1 MRHGKNNPIHKCSLS
16 MIIYFSRH
24 GYFPFLLWRTIVSQK
39 DDRNHPEGTCTFR
52 FCLHGRMV
60 GLGEELLFNLPLST
74 KPTEHTLARSQ
85 GAKPCLK
92 YPPNIALLE
101 EGRRKGKLMK
111 DCTGKEISME
121 WLYHIGA
128 PEAQIESER
137 VSGSVPNF
145 V

>member
-1 MRHGKNNPIHKCSLS
+1 
-16 MIIYFSRH
+16 
-24 GYFPFLLWRTIVSQK
+24 
-39 DDRNHPEGTCTFR
+39 
-52 FCLHGRMV
+52 MV

-128 PEAQIESER
+128 PEAQIESEG